1 MNIIYVWYFSKVAQ
15 KNVFL
20 FAAYFPSCAATAHS
34 KLYAHVARAVTSIN
48 VNFFLDIYEHQ
59 ETNCFLQLVD
69 WEEHVIFR
77 ADKIFSGAIP
87 IFIFFILQ
95 CQEKQILRQEYH
107 QRRHQ

>member
-1 MNIIYVWYFSKVAQ
+1 MCGILAKELKKTFSLLLRISHRVQ
-15 KNVFL
+15 EE
-20 FAAYFPSCAATAHS
+20 H
-34 KLYAHVARAVTSIN
+34 I
-48 VNFFLDIYEHQ
+48 VNFTHTWLGQLQALIFSFSWLSIS
-59 ETNCFLQLVD
+59 TRKRTGFLQLVG

>member
-1 MNIIYVWYFSKVAQ
+1 MSTRKR
-15 KNVFL
+15 
-20 FAAYFPSCAATAHS
+20 TG
-34 KLYAHVARAVTSIN
+34 
-48 VNFFLDIYEHQ
+48 
-59 ETNCFLQLVD
+59 FLQLVD

-95 CQEKQILRQEYH
+95 CKEKQILRQEYH